1 MPENPEMHETATVHK
16 LSEKRKLLGSRV
28 VSKEN
33 DKDLGFNTE
42 CSCAAVWGQGAG
54 GGGTE
59 APDAPHGPGGAWS
72 AWCPGS
78 AHLH

>member
-1 MPENPEMHETATVHK
+1 MHETVTVHK

-33 DKDLGFNTE
+33 DKDLGFNRE

-54 GGGTE
+54 EE
-59 APDAPHGPGGAWS
+59 AGRHQTPHMGQEEPGLRGAQGAPTS
-72 AWCPGS
+72 TNTR
-78 AHLH
+78 L